1 MVLIEAIIK
10 PFKLDD
16 VKDALEEL
24 GVGGMTFTEILH
36 SGPPRHKG
44 RSFSETSRDVD
55 LAPKIKVEIA
65 VPDHMAER
73 IVEAICVHGSAGR
86 NEDGKITIQE
96 MNGAMRIRTGELDEE
111 ALS

>member
-24 GVGGMTFTEILH
+24 GAGGMTFTEVLH
-36 SGPPRHKG
+36 SGQPRHKG
-44 RSFSETSRDVD
+44 RSFGDTSRDVD

-65 VPDHMAER
+65 VPDHLAER
-73 IVEAICVHGSAGR
+73 IVEAICVHGTAGR
-86 NEDGKITIQE
+86 NEDGKIIVQE
-96 MNGAMRIRTGELDEE
+96 LNGAVRIRTGELDAD